1 MPSIKTK
8 TPLLGGSYYHLFN
21 RGINRGKIFD
31 TTSNYHFFL
40 TLIERYLI
48 EYMDILAYCLLP
60 NHFHLVVK
68 IKDAIET
75 GAVSKQKIQ
84 PRSIVTNEE
93 QIGKLAS
100 KQLGR
105 LFTSYAMAINK
116 QENRV
121 SNLFDPK
128 FKRLEIDQH
137 EYLEYLIFYTHYN
150 PDKHGITTNFKTYLF
165 SSYNALSGLKQTK
178 LNRKLVWEIFGGH
191 EDFLD
196 FHKGVHNEVKQIIIE

>member
-8 TPLLGGSYYHLFN
+8 TPLLGGGYYHLFN
-21 RGINRGKIFD
+21 RGINREKIFF
-31 TTSNYHFFL
+31 TTPNYHYFL
-40 TLIERYLI
+40 LLIERYLMH
-48 EYMDILAYCLLP
+48 YMDILAYCLLP
-60 NHFHLVVK
+60 NHFHLIVK
-68 IKDAIET
+68 IKDEVEA
-75 GAVSKQKIQ
+75 GAVSESKIQ
-84 PRSIVTNEE
+84 PRPLLQNEE
-93 QIGKLAS
+93 EIGKLAS

-150 PDKHGITTNFKTYLF
+150 PEKHGLSNNFKTYFF
-165 SSYNALSGLKQTK
+165 SSYNALSGQKKTK
-178 LNRKLVWEIFGGH
+178 LNRKLVWEIYGGQ
-191 EDFLD
+191 EEFLD
-196 FHKGVHNEVKQIIIE
+196 FHNGMHSEVKQVIIE